1 MVGPVLHSQT
11 GSLRIRKQSSPGSSI
26 PDPDTGAT
34 RFFRIAVLHY
44 AAPPVVGGV
53 ESTIYHHARLLAE
66 AGCRVRVIAGR
77 GEPFHPDV
85 ALETIPEMDSRHPE
99 VLGAG
104 RLLAKG
110 EVGPRFTVLRDRLVE
125 RLHPL
130 LSDVDVC
137 IVHNAATLHKNI
149 PLTAAL
155 NQLANEPVTRF
166 LSWSHDLAWKDP
178 LYVKDLHSGYPWDLL
193 RTPWRGV
200 RYVAVSA
207 HRQKTMAALLGLPES
222 EIRVIHPGVEIEQF
236 WKLDPLTRQLCER
249 LRLRSAD
256 PLVLLPSR
264 ITRRKNIEFA
274 VRVTAE
280 LRRHKPHVALV
291 VTGPPGPHNPANARY
306 LQELRHLRESLDVSD
321 KVYFLHEQEEGGEP
335 LHLSDAVV
343 TDFYQLADLLLFP
356 SFREGFG
363 IPVLEAGLAR
373 LPIFAAD
380 IPPVRE
386 SAGDLAHRFDPRGDP
401 AQVAD
406 AIARVLEDDRRY
418 LLRRRVL
425 ERFTWRAVVMR
436 DILPLL
442 QEVCAH
448 E

>member
-1 MVGPVLHSQT
+1 
-11 GSLRIRKQSSPGSSI
+11 LRIRKQSSPGSSFTV
-26 PDPDTGAT
+26 PDTGASP
-34 RFFRIAVLHY
+34 FLRIAVLHY
-44 AAPPVVGGV
+44 TAPPVVGGV

-66 AGCRVRVIAGR
+66 AGCTVRVIAGR
-77 GEPFHPDV
+77 GELFHPDV
-85 ALETIPEMDSRHPE
+85 ALDTIPEVDSRHPE
-99 VLGAG
+99 VLEAG
-104 RLLAKG
+104 RSLAKG
-110 EVGPRFTVLRDRLVE
+110 EVTPRFTVLRDRLVE

-137 IVHNAATLHKNI
+137 IVHNATTLHKNI

-155 NQLANEPVTRF
+155 KQLADEPVTRF

-178 LYVKDLHSGYPWDLL
+178 LYAGDLHSGYPWDLL
-193 RTPWRGV
+193 RSPWRGV

-207 HRQKTMAALLGLPES
+207 HRRKTMAALLGMPES
-222 EIRVIHPGVEIEQF
+222 EIRVIHPGVEIAEF
-236 WKLDPLTRQLCER
+236 LKLGPLTRR
-249 LRLRSAD
+249 LAETLELRNAD
-256 PLVLLPSR
+256 PLMLLPSR

-280 LRRHKPHVALV
+280 LRRHKPDVALV

-306 LQELRHLRESLDVSD
+306 LQELRHLRESLDVSGR
-321 KVYFLHEQEEGGEP
+321 VHFLHEQGEGGKP

-363 IPVLEAGLAR
+363 IPILEAGLAR

-401 AQVAD
+401 ARVAD
-406 AIARVLEDDRRY
+406 AIAEVLEDDRRY

-425 ERFTWRAVVMR
+425 ERFTWRAVIR
-436 DILPLL
+436 SDILPLL
-442 QEVCAH
+442 QEGCAH

>member
-1 MVGPVLHSQT
+1 MVGSVLHSET
-11 GSLRIRKQSSPGSSI
+11 GSLRIRKQASPGSSI
-26 PDPDTGAT
+26 PAPDTGAT
-34 RFFRIAVLHY
+34 RFLRIAVLHY
-44 AAPPVVGGV
+44 TAPPVVGGV

-85 ALETIPEMDSRHPE
+85 ALVTIPEVDSRHPE
-99 VLGAG
+99 VLETG
-104 RLLAKG
+104 RSIAKG
-110 EVGPRFTVLRDRLVE
+110 EVGPRFTALRDLLVE

-137 IVHNAATLHKNI
+137 IVHNATTLHKNI

-155 NQLANEPVTRF
+155 NQLAEESITRF
-166 LSWSHDLAWKDP
+166 LSWSHDFAWKDP
-178 LYVKDLHSGYPWDLL
+178 LYAEDLHSGYPWDLL

-200 RYVAVSA
+200 CYVAVSA
-207 HRQKTMAALLGLPES
+207 HRQKTMAALLGMPES
-222 EIRVIHPGVEIEQF
+222 EIRVIHPGVEIAQF

-249 LRLRSAD
+249 LGLRNTD
-256 PLVLLPSR
+256 PLMLLPSR

-274 VRVTAE
+274 VRVTSE
-280 LRRHKPHVALV
+280 MRRRKPDVALV
-291 VTGPPGPHNPANARY
+291 VTGPPGPHNPANERY
-306 LQELRHLRESLDVSD
+306 LQELRHLRESLDVSGR
-321 KVYFLHEQEEGGEP
+321 VHFLHEQGEGGKP

-386 SAGDLAHRFDPRGDP
+386 SAGDLAYRFDPRGDP
-401 AQVAD
+401 ARVAD
-406 AIARVLEDDRRY
+406 AIAGVLEDDRRY
-418 LLRRRVL
+418 LLRRRVM
-425 ERFTWRAVVMR
+425 ERFTWRAVIVR

-448 E
+448 D